1 MRMTRPA
8 GLVAATLLFCAACAS
23 APSGAAPPQMG
34 TPRDAAADI
43 RAQAGDTVYL
53 VEHQVRPERR
63 QQFEDFVHEVLWP
76 AIQSTA
82 AAEPARGFALQR
94 VRLLLPITPD
104 ENGSYT
110 YTFVLDPVV
119 AGESYNVLDL
129 LRARY
134 GEAEGTRHYGM
145 FTETWAGDFT
155 TRRFIQSR

>member
-1 MRMTRPA
+1 MNMTRIAGPA
-8 GLVAATLLFCAACAS
+8 AAALLFCTACAS
-23 APSGAAPPQMG
+23 APAAGPTPPGM
-34 TPRDAAADI
+34 PRDAAADI

-82 AAEPARGFALQR
+82 ATEPSRAFALQR
-94 VRLLLPITPD
+94 IRLLLPVTSEED
-104 ENGSYT
+104 GSYT

-134 GEAEGTRHYGM
+134 GEGEALRHYGM
-145 FTETWAGDFT
+145 FTETWAGEFT